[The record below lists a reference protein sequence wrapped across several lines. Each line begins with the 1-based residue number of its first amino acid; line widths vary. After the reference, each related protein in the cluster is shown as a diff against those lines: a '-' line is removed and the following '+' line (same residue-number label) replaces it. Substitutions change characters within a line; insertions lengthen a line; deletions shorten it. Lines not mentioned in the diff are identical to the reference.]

1 MTTRSNPRSSPR
13 PPPRRPGDD
22 DRQRKRRAI
31 REGTVEVY
39 RDAILAAAERVFGR
53 SDFAS
58 AKMAD
63 IAREAGLAAGTLY
76 NYFENK
82 EQIFQSLIDAR
93 GEEFLKRFEAV
104 FAEPSEPI
112 ERLRR
117 SIQVGLEFLEEHQ
130 AMFQVFMELG
140 AMSDWSLR
148 RLCGEP
154 AQARHERTVVL
165 HERAIREGIAA
176 GVLRRDIPAEMQA
189 AFLIGA
195 MQAFV
200 RSWLSAK
207 GPRPRRG
214 LAEHT
219 PTILSFLVDGL
230 GAAK

>member
-1 MTTRSNPRSSPR
+1 M
-13 PPPRRPGDD
+13 G
-22 DRQRKRRAI
+22 
-31 REGTVEVY
+31 VY
-39 RDAILAAAERVFGR
+39 RDAILSAAERVFGR

-82 EQIFQSLIDAR
+82 EQIFQSLMEAR
-93 GEEFLKRFEAV
+93 GDEFLKRLEAV

-117 SIQVGLEFLEEHQ
+117 SIQVGLEFLEAHQ
-130 AMFQVFMELG
+130 GMFQIFMELG

-148 RLCGEP
+148 RVCGET
-154 AQARHERTVVL
+154 AQARHERSIAL
-165 HERAIREGIAA
+165 HEKAIREGMTA

-200 RSWLSAK
+200 KSWLSAK
-207 GPRPRRG
+207 GPRPRLG
-214 LAEHT
+214 LSGHT
-219 PTILSFLVDGL
+219 PTILSLLLDGL
-230 GAAK
+230 RAPR

>member
-1 MTTRSNPRSSPR
+1 MSTRSTPRL
-13 PPPRRPGDD
+13 DH

-31 REGTVEVY
+31 KESTVGVY
-39 RDAILAAAERVFGR
+39 RDAILSAAERVFGR

-93 GEEFLKRFEAV
+93 GEEFLRRLEGV
-104 FAEPSEPI
+104 FAEPIPPI

-130 AMFQVFMELG
+130 GMFQIFMELG

-148 RLCGEP
+148 RICGD
-154 AQARHERTVVL
+154 AAHARHERMIAL
-165 HERAIREGIAA
+165 HEKAIREGITA
-176 GVLRRDIPAEMQA
+176 GVLRRDIPADMQA
-189 AFLIGA
+189 AFLMGS
-195 MQAFV
+195 MQSFV

-214 LAEHT
+214 LADHV

-230 GAAK
+230 GDKG